1 MKLSRLGKLRKKPHV
16 PTITHEPMKYHLPP
30 KDTIMDSDSQPSD
43 QRTDLNWPLGGD
55 PSRMWLSGSPGEPQ
69 DPFTKRDAVSTS
81 ISFIVDCDRTPG
93 RHTRNREFVD
103 KDGRAI
109 EHLIYCSR
117 CLTKTHMVDSHT
129 PAKVDF
135 LTATEAQSSAVAVL
149 DLYHQTESSHLMGLL
164 WTAHQRFQQYA
175 DAKHRIEQIER
186 EESAKKKQ
194 VVPWV
199 VSWDGLE
206 IGEVEAVDVEDAWKA
221 TEEYLDLRK
230 RDI

>member
-1 MKLSRLGKLRKKPHV
+1 
-16 PTITHEPMKYHLPP
+16 
-30 KDTIMDSDSQPSD
+30 MDSDSKPSD
-43 QRTDLNWPLGGD
+43 QRTDPNWPLGGD

-81 ISFIVDCDRTPG
+81 ISFIVDCDRTPD
-93 RHTRNREFVD
+93 RHTRNRGFVD

-135 LTATEAQSSAVAVL
+135 LTATEAQSSADAVL
-149 DLYHQTESSHLMGLL
+149 DLYHRTELSSRLMGLL

-206 IGEVEAVDVEDAWKA
+206 IGEVEAAVVEDAVVEDAWKA
-221 TEEYLDLRK
+221 TEQYLDLRK

>member
-1 MKLSRLGKLRKKPHV
+1 
-16 PTITHEPMKYHLPP
+16 
-30 KDTIMDSDSQPSD
+30 MDSDSQPSD
-43 QRTDLNWPLGGD
+43 RPTDPNWPLGGD
-55 PSRMWLSGSPGEPQ
+55 PSRMWLSAPPGAPQ

-81 ISFIVDCDRTPG
+81 ISFIVDCDRTPD

-117 CLTKTHMVDSHT
+117 CLTKTHMVDAYM

-135 LTATEAQSSAVAVL
+135 LTATEAQSSADAVL
-149 DLYHQTESSHLMGLL
+149 DLYHRTELSSRLMGLL

-221 TEEYLDLRK
+221 TEQYLDLRK

>member
-1 MKLSRLGKLRKKPHV
+1 
-16 PTITHEPMKYHLPP
+16 
-30 KDTIMDSDSQPSD
+30 MDSDSQPSD
-43 QRTDLNWPLGGD
+43 RPTDLKWLIDGD

-93 RHTRNREFVD
+93 RHTRNRGFVD

-117 CLTKTHMVDSHT
+117 CLTKTRMVDSHT
-129 PAKVDF
+129 PAKVGF
-135 LTATEAQSSAVAVL
+135 LTATEAQSSVDAVL
-149 DLYHQTESSHLMGLL
+149 DLYHRTESSRLVGLL
-164 WTAHQRFQQYA
+164 WRAHQRFQQYA
-175 DAKHRIEQIER
+175 DAKHQIEQIER

-206 IGEVEAVDVEDAWKA
+206 IGEVEAAGVEDAWKA
-221 TEEYLDLRK
+221 TEQYLDLRK
-230 RDI
+230 RDV